1 MPSLIPKRK
10 KGQHLPHHDKKSKTS
25 STDVPSIEP
34 THSSSQIIAPTSVP
48 NNQVSSSNPMDS
60 SLKSNSNITD
70 SNKID
75 SNDDTPAQKQ
85 TDSSSDPPSDPVSP
99 PPSKSHRKKKPMT
112 LPFFK
117 ITDDSGDSLKDL
129 FDSKNSSSPISEKS
143 PSLNP
148 IHVDQA
154 LYSPIEFSNFPIN
167 DDNDESLPSQQN
179 DSQDSTLLPQ
189 QDASRLPSSAP
200 SLSSPFSY
208 LKTPKIRNAKR
219 IFTGSSRKV
228 SGSSSLQNI
237 ATLGASNNTNSN
249 EPSSSSTSASALNK
263 QATLKSKK
271 SDISAGENDHT
282 KDPDI
287 HHSKQNPLQLLGE
300 SIVNTFSFGSNNNS
314 SEGNDSKSIKET
326 LENSPIADM
335 SIVPPEPSTPS
346 KNSTSETHS
355 NPTSGTLLTPDPE
368 LTNLSD
374 SFPSVN
380 SEQSPK
386 PPSENRSIS
395 SPSEATNTAL
405 PDTTCSSSVPHPK
418 ISMDNINDSD
428 ITKDFTSSPL
438 PSEDTLKTPIPANI
452 PSSHSSLFASVF
464 GRDKKNNS
472 STNLFG
478 VGNNTSLK
486 NQPPRPTTDVDPT
499 PDSPRKP
506 SRWKLRTSSSKP
518 KTLSTKNAPKGQTS
532 SKNPFLRRRI
542 STDNEG
548 HSIAEPVTASENK
561 NIFNNVTK
569 GGDLMQRAASSMGF
583 HPSSENSGPRSASN
597 FSGRGI
603 YSSEFNRN
611 ASSISLLTP
620 RTPDISSQG
629 PGSLQYPTKRASVD
643 DLHFVRSSK
652 SPRASISLSSA
663 VRFLPRSVSMQA
675 LGDNHKDRR
684 LSVNSVNSV
693 LFDVEET
700 DHLEEHDDL
709 PVDEEEQPN
718 STQAKLDTQPP
729 ANKFEAF
736 FKNPFHRNNTSQSP
750 VLGGTALKPKRSIDL
765 ISESLAPSHSRTD
778 VNLNGDSQ
786 PNPDISDVPQLKLS
800 TPSMDSLKPKKEVD
814 KGDNGSMST
823 NIDTERFPG
832 PFTNGS
838 GLGGFG
844 LGSLSIGGSQR
855 KTMGLRNRFNTRSKE
870 NIKEKKSTEKKKKV
884 KKSKSSNSK
893 DNQTEGSDCLDE
905 TAVDANVQSDG
916 VSRKSDSNDR
926 SSSFENNSSSK
937 NTSLSPG
944 FTPKGDLPEPL
955 VSSPSTPAE
964 LTDTSIVPSDEHTST
979 NNLPSTTKSSKSFFS
994 SLNFASNIMSDH
1006 SSGST
1011 TANAPNYSLDNA
1023 PQTPESYNSN
1033 GDADVGNDT
1042 GTQQHVTF
1050 EGTLPTTNKSQPGQ
1064 QQQPSSSSSI
1074 LPFPGTQSS
1083 TTSASQSSIASTLK
1097 APLYRFRRK
1106 TASMLFSNDNDGA
1119 NSNSLTNNHSTTT
1132 SEITVPATNPNTNSS
1147 PTKSVSDQQLTA
1159 LNNNVALALSGT
1171 ATGLD
1176 ASSGT
1181 PDTASHPY
1189 MHASAN
1195 SSRSNTPTH
1204 PHRMMASGAL
1214 FSGNTHG
1221 VFSLHRTLSS
1231 QSPNKEITSSSQSSS
1246 PASSTFQLVNSRPRS
1261 RTMSSLDQRRSSTPS
1276 GFFSYKHSDT
1286 NLISLKAASNNAE
1299 LRYGGNN
1306 GLNSSSYWKNDHS
1319 TNNRSTLKPAEAN
1332 RSSGESATSSTHVAS
1347 GSGSVGTANAP
1358 PMQPRPST
1366 QAAIFDVSNVELPTI
1381 DEDESPATYL
1391 KKVRLLKLGGNLAGA
1406 LARVDDD
1413 FHRKVLKLY
1422 VNGFHFQNEP
1432 LDMSLRKFL
1441 ISVKL
1446 PRETQQIDRVLEA
1459 FAFRYHEC
1467 NAGIYNR
1474 PEDAYFVAFSLVLLH
1489 TDYFNPNNKFKMQ
1502 KSDYLKIKSEK
1513 DYQDIPEDILSY
1525 FYDNI
1530 TYTPFIHTEEDIL
1543 DPGSQTRVPW
1553 VRRGSTFVRSS
1564 REPLDPY
1571 SILLEGKLDAI
1582 RPKITIHAD
1591 MDPYDFFRVK
1601 DREEM
1606 VKLRDDF
1613 ENGPSLQL
1621 ISQRSRPEAYRDD
1634 PHMQIPGVVDIKI
1647 VKAGFLYRS
1656 DAKRKG
1662 WKKWGIILT
1671 ASRLYTF
1678 KDVNWFQNTV
1688 MAQLNVPSK
1697 SRKYASV
1704 GNTASSIAGN
1714 IAGGIGKLSKK
1725 QKKEAAQNNNDTNTS
1740 SGPTIQ
1746 ESRKSGTSD
1755 NTNNSPTIV
1764 LHQGQEQNS
1773 SIAMFRPMV
1782 DGFHPD
1788 SMLFTNEMAALYYA
1802 NEEMTKEFKF
1812 QHAFLLIGRGG
1823 SREWFAGVDEQEA
1836 HEWMKKINFAAS
1848 FSTFFV
1854 AGMQGVSNLTIPKKQ
1869 AHRMKSLRR
1878 NNGSPASSP
1887 KSAGNKRSGNLT
1899 DTASVTSS
1907 NVDNNDS
1914 KSIETKLSTSSRNVS
1929 QTTNEISSPKFD
1941 DNTSI
1946 SDTHSFGRVS
1956 TTGTTDSLIE
1966 AAVQLN
1972 QRRLLE
1978 RQFAVS
1984 RRLDDIT
1991 RQLEQKE
1998 LQLDEQ
2004 RRTARHV
2011 QILAPILS
2019 KTRDNVLQYA
2029 GSLAAQLDWN
2039 WMERKK
2045 LQCYQNFFSVDL
2057 EVEQELCRSL
2067 GAHASLMDN
2076 DTLSAPEPTKEED
2089 TKSIKSSKSSS
2100 GVVSKGDTQPA
2111 SDFNSD
2117 KVETEFDSISQQ
2129 SSNYVANI
2137 SRANSNP
2144 VGSSRASLGA
2154 SSYKSHARSS
2164 SFDSS
2169 SSASIYDVSDHPKS
2183 AIHKI
2188 VPPLGLGSIT
2198 SLSKDSASSKDSL
2211 QAISNGNDISSATAD
2226 TKSNGSEIASVSSE
2240 TAKNKQANDKD
2251 TEQAQTPTA
2260 KEFPLVSSPSTIIE
2274 PATISSVS
2282 DTSNTKPAVDSYPA
2296 SSDTDEKS
2304 AERSLIPSTNTES
2317 SSDETNDEDTHS
2329 TEKKFA
2335 DDKNSKNTTRITLSN
2350 DHTRSDSVASAATL
2364 QEMPTSSAFY
2374 IDAKTENSAE
2384 SFDSFGND
2392 DEFVDALENSRS
2404 VISESEIPTNE
2415 HTERK
2420 RLQTQLGSFS
2430 LAKQTVITPL
2440 RPLSMSSP
2448 LTYEHMQRAPSNAS
2462 TRSHSNMS
2470 LRSGLQRPG
2479 SALGTVSDFS
2489 IKPEYSNASKTMS
2502 RSNTYDIISDHYED
2516 KIGSFKPSSKE
2527 KNNTHRRMSSHAS
2540 NLSQSSSPASSS
2552 ASSSSSLAVSPAKN
2566 SSLTDIKKSFSKHK
2580 RSFSLSLRNSNIF
2593 STKSKE
2599 QNQKGVPPTSRSSS
2613 ITENPTATFT
2623 FPHSRSSSSS
2633 SFSSLTKPSSS
2644 KNSRSG
2650 ERIQASL
2657 RDPQSSSLSTS
2668 AGDSMKNI
2676 FRRKMSTS
2684 SYANNN
2690 NTKKK
2695 TDRHGSSYKNEVCE
2709 DNSNWSTS
2717 KSKSSFLKNDGNKK
2731 NGSVGKDKG
2740 KSSKGENEKS
2750 SFDET
2755 TGKDKDSAQEKDSKN
2770 STDAI
2775 TKPDD
2780 SSRPVV
2786 LPVNYSE
2793 VKGSRQSVDSR
2804 RSEKTR
2810 PSFESS
2816 KAFKFPDLRE
2826 KSSVSSSSSG
2836 DIKAADTEDASE
2848 HSQRRSSRNP
2858 KLSIDISRYNL
2869 TSPAS
2874 SSPSPSA
2881 TNTPN
2886 TSTTGLGVRG
2896 HSSQRSDSLV
2906 RKKGENITLL
2916 GKQFRVVEVN
2926 PEFGG
2931 SFTEHKR
2938 AVSQN
2943 FYSSAVPVSPTAS
2956 VVSSFV
2962 TTSSSPLMSS
2972 PQVFRT
2978 ATGTSLKQEISE
2990 PGPRSGPG
2998 PVYSSSSQ
3006 NSSASSM
3013 LFVPHGTPAPNKTA
3027 KIKTNVAEGDGLTTV
3042 ASLDSLQKQQDEKPV
3057 NFSTLIITPEA
3068 KD

>member
-34 THSSSQIIAPTSVP
+34 TPSPPQITASTSIP
-48 NNQVSSSNPMDS
+48 NNQVSSSNPMDP
-60 SLKSNSNITD
+60 SLKFNSDITN

-75 SNDDTPAQKQ
+75 SNDDTPAQRQ

-99 PPSKSHRKKKPMT
+99 PPSKSHGKKKPMT

-154 LYSPIEFSNFPIN
+154 LHSPIEFSNFPLN

-179 DSQDSTLLPQ
+179 DPQDSTLLPQ
-189 QDASRLPSSAP
+189 QDTSRLQPSSAP

-228 SGSSSLQNI
+228 SGSSSLHNI
-237 ATLGASNNTNSN
+237 ATLGASNNTNSTD
-249 EPSSSSTSASALNK
+249 PSSSSTSASALNK

-326 LENSPIADM
+326 LENSPIVDT
-335 SIVPPEPSTPS
+335 SKVPPEPSTPS

-355 NPTSGTLLTPDPE
+355 NPTSGNVQTPDPE
-368 LTNLSD
+368 PTNLSD

-380 SEQSPK
+380 SDQSPK

-428 ITKDFTSSPL
+428 ITKDLTSSSL
-438 PSEDTLKTPIPANI
+438 PSEDTLKTSIPANI

-478 VGNNTSLK
+478 VGNNASSK
-486 NQPPRPTTDVDPT
+486 HQPSRPTSDVDPT

-518 KTLSTKNAPKGQTS
+518 KTVSTKNASKGQTG

-548 HSIAEPVTASENK
+548 HSIAEPVTAPEKK

-583 HPSSENSGPRSASN
+583 HPSSETSGPRSASN

-629 PGSLQYPTKRASVD
+629 PNSLQYPTKRASVD
-643 DLHFVRSSK
+643 DLQFVRSSK

-709 PVDEEEQPN
+709 PADEEEQPT
-718 STQAKLDTQPP
+718 STQEKLDAQPP
-729 ANKFEAF
+729 AKKFEAF

-750 VLGGTALKPKRSIDL
+750 VLAGTALKSKRSIDF
-765 ISESLAPSHSRTD
+765 ISESLAPSHSRHD
-778 VNLNGDSQ
+778 ANANDDSQ
-786 PNPDISDVPQLKLS
+786 PNTETSDVPQLKIS
-800 TPSMDSLKPKKEVD
+800 TPSMDSLKPKKEVEQ
-814 KGDNGSMST
+814 GDNGSVSS
-823 NIDTERFPG
+823 NIDTERSPG
-832 PFTNGS
+832 LSTNGS
-838 GLGGFG
+838 SLGGFG

-870 NIKEKKSTEKKKKV
+870 KIKEKKSIEKKKKA

-893 DNQTEGSDCLDE
+893 DNQPEGSDCLDE
-905 TAVDANVQSDG
+905 TAVDANVQSDSI
-916 VSRKSDSNDR
+916 SRKSDYNDR

-937 NTSLSPG
+937 NPSLSPG
-944 FTPKGDLPEPL
+944 FTPKCHLPEPL

-964 LTDTSIVPSDEHTST
+964 LTDTSIVPSDEHTSA
-979 NNLPSTTKSSKSFFS
+979 NNLPSTAKSSKSFFS

-1033 GDADVGNDT
+1033 GDADVGNDA

-1064 QQQPSSSSSI
+1064 QQQPSSSLSI
-1074 LPFPGTQSS
+1074 VPFPGTQSS
-1083 TTSASQSSIASTLK
+1083 TSASQSSIASTLK

-1119 NSNSLTNNHSTTT
+1119 NSNSLTNNHNMTT
-1132 SEITVPATNPNTNSS
+1132 SEITIPAADPNTNSS
-1147 PTKSVSDQQLTA
+1147 PTKSASDQQLTA

-1176 ASSGT
+1176 ASSGK

-1204 PHRMMASGAL
+1204 HHRTMASGAL

-1261 RTMSSLDQRRSSTPS
+1261 RTMSSLDQKRSSTPS

-1306 GLNSSSYWKNDHS
+1306 GLNNSSYWKNDHGANS
-1319 TNNRSTLKPAEAN
+1319 HSTLKPAEAN
-1332 RSSGESATSSTHVAS
+1332 RSSGESATSSTRAVS

-1366 QAAIFDVSNVELPTI
+1366 QAAIFDVSNVELPSI

-1502 KSDYLKIKSEK
+1502 KADYLKIKSEK

-1591 MDPYDFFRVK
+1591 MDPYDFFCVK

-1725 QKKEAAQNNNDTNTS
+1725 QKKEAAQNNDNNTS
-1740 SGPTIQ
+1740 SSPTIQ

-1869 AHRMKSLRR
+1869 LHRMKSLRR

-1887 KSAGNKRSGNLT
+1887 KSAGNKKSGNLT

-1914 KSIETKLSTSSRNVS
+1914 KSIETKLSTSSRNAS
-1929 QTTNEISSPKFD
+1929 QATNEISSPKFD
-1941 DNTSI
+1941 DNTSV
-1946 SDTHSFGRVS
+1946 SDTQSFGRVS

-2067 GAHASLMDN
+2067 GANASLMNN
-2076 DTLSAPEPTKEED
+2076 DTPSAPVPTKEED

-2100 GVVSKGDTQPA
+2100 GVESKGDTQPA

-2117 KVETEFDSISQQ
+2117 KVQTESDSISHK

-2144 VGSSRASLGA
+2144 AGSSRASLGA

-2169 SSASIYDVSDHPKS
+2169 SSASIYGVSYHPKS
-2183 AIHKI
+2183 AMRKI
-2188 VPPLGLGSIT
+2188 VPPLGLGSST

-2211 QAISNGNDISSATAD
+2211 QATSSGNDLSSATAN
-2226 TKSNGSEIASVSSE
+2226 TKSKDSEIASASSE
-2240 TAKNKQANDKD
+2240 TAKNTQANDKD
-2251 TEQAQTPTA
+2251 TEQALTPTA
-2260 KEFPLVSSPSTIIE
+2260 KEFPSGSSPSTIME

-2282 DTSNTKPAVDSYPA
+2282 DTSNTKSAVNSHPA
-2296 SSDTDEKS
+2296 SSDTYEKS
-2304 AERSLIPSTNTES
+2304 VEKSLIPSNDTES
-2317 SSDETNDEDTHS
+2317 STDETNDEDTNS
-2329 TEKKFA
+2329 TEKKLA
-2335 DDKNSKNTTRITLSN
+2335 DDKNSKNITRITLSN
-2350 DHTRSDSVASAATL
+2350 DHTRSDSVTSAATL
-2364 QEMPTSSAFY
+2364 QETPTSSAFY

-2404 VISESEIPTNE
+2404 VISESEIPSNE

-2479 SALGTVSDFS
+2479 SALGAVSDFS
-2489 IKPEYSNASKTMS
+2489 IKSEYSNASKTMS
-2502 RSNTYDIISDHYED
+2502 RSNTYDNISDHYED
-2516 KIGSFKPSSKE
+2516 KVGSFKPNSKE

-2540 NLSQSSSPASSS
+2540 NLSQSSSPVLSS

-2613 ITENPTATFT
+2613 ITENPTATFS

-2657 RDPQSSSLSTS
+2657 RDPQSSTLSTS

-2676 FRRKMSTS
+2676 FRRKMPAS
-2684 SYANNN
+2684 SNTN

-2709 DNSNWSTS
+2709 DNSKGSTS
-2717 KSKSSFLKNDGNKK
+2717 KSKSGFLKNDGNKK

-2740 KSSKGENEKS
+2740 KSSKGKNEKP

-2755 TGKDKDSAQEKDSKN
+2755 TGNDKDSAIEKDSKN
-2770 STDAI
+2770 SEDTT
-2775 TKPDD
+2775 TKPGD
-2780 SSRPVV
+2780 SSRSVV

-2804 RSEKTR
+2804 WSEKTR

-2816 KAFKFPDLRE
+2816 KVFKFPDLRK
-2826 KSSVSSSSSG
+2826 KSSVSSSGSG

-2848 HSQRRSSRNP
+2848 NSQRKSGRNP
-2858 KLSIDISRYNL
+2858 KLSLDISRYSL

-2881 TNTPN
+2881 TNTPI
-2886 TSTTGLGVRG
+2886 TSTTGLGARG

-2943 FYSSAVPVSPTAS
+2943 FSSSAVPTSPTAS

-2998 PVYSSSSQ
+2998 PVYSTSSQ

-3013 LFVPHGTPAPNKTA
+3013 LFVPHRTPAPNETA
-3027 KIKTNVAEGDGLTTV
+3027 KIKANAEGDGLTTV
-3042 ASLDSLQKQQDEKPV
+3042 ASLDSLQKQRDEKPV